1 MGLFDRFMKK
11 EEEPAAKKGII
22 YAPVTGT
29 YIPLA
34 EIPDEV
40 FSQGFV
46 GQGCGI
52 VPAEG
57 KVYAPADGEVTTVAD
72 TGHAVG
78 IRTAEGGEFL
88 IHVGIDTV
96 DMGGKGFA
104 PKVKQ
109 GGKVKMG
116 QLLLEFDSSAIKA
129 AGHPDITAFL
139 LTNSDDYPDFQI
151 RTGRAYTAKEEAG
164 VM

>member
-1 MGLFDRFMKK
+1 MGFFDRFTKK
-11 EEEPAAKKGII
+11 EEGPAAKKGMI
-22 YAPVTGT
+22 YAPVTGA

-52 VPAEG
+52 IPAEG

-109 GGKVKMG
+109 GSRVKMG
-116 QLLLEFDSSAIKA
+116 QLLLEFDASAIKA
-129 AGHPDITAFL
+129 AGPPDITAFL
-139 LTNSDDYPDFQI
+139 LTNSDAYPDFKI
-151 RTGRAYTAKEEAG
+151 HTGKTYTAKEEAG
-164 VM
+164 TI

>member
-1 MGLFDRFMKK
+1 MGFFGRFAKK
-11 EEEPAAKKGII
+11 EDVPEAKKGII

-57 KVYAPADGEVTTVAD
+57 KVYAPVDGEVTTVAD

-96 DMGGKGFA
+96 DMGGKGFL
-104 PKVKQ
+104 PKVRQ
-109 GGKVKMG
+109 GSKVKMG
-116 QLLLEFDSSAIKA
+116 QLLLEFDMSAIKA
-129 AGHPDITAFL
+129 AGHPDITVFL
-139 LTNSDDYPDFQI
+139 LTNSDEYPDFQI
-151 RTGRAYTAKEEAG
+151 HTGKAYAAKEEAG
-164 VM
+164 NM